1 MDKVNFIYTE
11 VGTDIILSLSFDEDT
26 EFGIDRF
33 ILIRT
38 PKYEFALLPHERG
51 ASINWDEEPD
61 VIEIVKEITCISNE
75 ITFVSDIRS
84 YQFDIS
90 KLSKDE
96 MNELWKTV
104 ARMNFDESIKIRRQ
118 TK

>member
-11 VGTDIILSLSFDEDT
+11 VGTDIILSLSFAEDT
-26 EFGIDRF
+26 NFGINGF

-51 ASINWDEEPD
+51 ASISWDEETEA
-61 VIEIVKEITCISNE
+61 IEIVKEITCISNE
-75 ITFVSDIRS
+75 ITFVSDMRS

-90 KLSKDE
+90 NLSKDE
-96 MNELWKTV
+96 MSELWKTV
-104 ARMNFDESIKIRRQ
+104 GRMNFDESIKIRRQ